1 MNLWRRFSLATDPN
15 SENNGITFH
24 FEQGLDPALKRHFVA
39 LAKWLRQHYRF
50 PVHLNV
56 YILSC
61 ETVTVLNGDAA
72 YGAFR
77 WYPKR
82 HPRIR
87 IASKI
92 EAERLA
98 AYSTKDNYDMVL
110 SSLIHELTHYYQWV
124 LKLNQSESQSERQ
137 ANYYR
142 YRILDEFYKE
152 HPL

>member
-1 MNLWRRFSLATDPN
+1 MNLWQRLSFATDPN
-15 SENNGITFH
+15 GENNGIAFH
-24 FEQGLDPALKRHFVA
+24 FEQGLDPVLKQRFIA
-39 LAKWLRQHYRF
+39 LAKWLRRHYRF

-56 YILSC
+56 YILNC
-61 ETVTVLNGDAA
+61 ETVKVLDGSTA

-87 IASKI
+87 IPAKI
-92 EAERLA
+92 EAEQLK
-98 AYSTKDNYDMVL
+98 AYSSDENYDMVL

-124 LKLNQSESQSERQ
+124 LKLNQSDITSERQ

-152 HPL
+152 HAL